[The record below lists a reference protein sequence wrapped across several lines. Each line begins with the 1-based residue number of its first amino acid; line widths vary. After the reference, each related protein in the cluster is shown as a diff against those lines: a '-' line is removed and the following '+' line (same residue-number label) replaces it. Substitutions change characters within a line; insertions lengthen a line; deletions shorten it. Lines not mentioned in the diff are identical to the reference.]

1 MKKNIVSLAF
11 MAVFLLMATNSQA
24 QSWKD
29 LLNKDN
35 ISKVVNAITGTPE
48 TIDMTG
54 TWNYKGSA
62 VEFESENLL
71 MKAGG
76 AAAATMAE
84 NKLDEQLSKVG
95 IKAGQMNFTFNADS
109 TFTSTVGKKTLKG
122 TYSYD
127 ASAKQV
133 DLKFLKLLNLHAKVN
148 CSSPAPDPARPCRS
162 ESAAR
167 RWSPRRPW
175 PGGGSGPP
183 RCQSHGPRH
192 SPSSGSWPRASPPGA
207 PPWCSRPRRPDSG
220 PSTWASRCRSRYS
233 KTASLPSCFRS

>member
-95 IKAGQMNFTFNADS
+95 FTFNADS

-148 CSSPAPDPARPCRS
+148 CSSSSLELLFNSDKLLKLLAFI
-162 ESAAR
+162 
-167 RWSPRRPW
+167 
-175 PGGGSGPP
+175 GSK
-183 RCQSHGPRH
+183 SN
-192 SPSSGSWPRASPPGA
+192 STALKTVSSLADNYDGMMLGFEL
-207 PPWCSRPRRPDSG
+207 
-220 PSTWASRCRSRYS
+220 S
-233 KTASLPSCFRS
+233 K